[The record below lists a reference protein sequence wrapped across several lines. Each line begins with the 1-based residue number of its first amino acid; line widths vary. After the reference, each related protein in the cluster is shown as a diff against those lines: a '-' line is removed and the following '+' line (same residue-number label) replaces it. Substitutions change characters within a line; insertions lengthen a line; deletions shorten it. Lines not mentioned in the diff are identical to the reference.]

1 MLLININSI
10 RCCRLSPVEGTL
22 VVNAEGN
29 AAKKEQC
36 TSVRLNRN
44 CETVNNIAMHFLLLN
59 MRSLQRAFLMCY
71 APR

>member
-1 MLLININSI
+1 MLLINISSI
-10 RCCRLSPVEGTL
+10 RCYRRNPVEGTL

-29 AAKKEQC
+29 EAKNEQC

-59 MRSLQRAFLMCY
+59 MRSLQRAFLLCY
-71 APR
+71 AAR

>member
-1 MLLININSI
+1 MLLINISSI
-10 RCCRLSPVEGTL
+10 RCCRRNPVEGAL
-22 VVNAEGN
+22 VVDAEGN

>member
-44 CETVNNIAMHFLLLN
+44 CETVNNIAMHF
-59 MRSLQRAFLMCY
+59 
-71 APR
+71 